1 MKSSDSSDY
10 LPRVADQQLSA
21 ALRTSGAVLIQG
33 PKWCGKTATGSQA
46 AASIIYLQD
55 PDHSA
60 AYLQLADLKPS
71 ALLEGEVPRLI
82 DEWLR
87 RCGTPC
93 ASLSIAARHAASSS

>member
-1 MKSSDSSDY
+1 MKPSDSSDY

-82 DEWLR
+82 DEWQMA
-87 RCGTPC
+87 PQV
-93 ASLSIAARHAASSS
+93 